1 MTHWALFSLLASG
14 LFYGLYML
22 LFRRDHWLQ
31 LSRVYLLATLA
42 FSLLYPTVRM
52 PEVDIPLLSFD
63 IMALPEID
71 IEASGVDEASPILDT
86 NRQSESVWSWLP
98 LAVYLAGVAVSI
110 AVLAVQLIRM
120 ARAIRRLPRQSK
132 SLHLL
137 DDNTPPCSFFNHIIL
152 GTDRL
157 DDRQQQCILVHEQL
171 HVRQR
176 HTLDVL
182 LMRTMC
188 CAAWFNPFAWL
199 MLRELRA
206 VHEYLADEAVL
217 ATHGREGYLGL
228 LYREA
233 TGLGYGHITN
243 NFQSINIKNRI
254 AMMNRKKSRFGA
266 WKLLAALPVTAVLM
280 LVGCKPVEA
289 APTTGGYGNTVL
301 TVNYHREGGK
311 QQPFGKTC
319 YNHVH
324 SEIVKKD
331 FPLIFNV
338 TCSGEGAIASYGTW
352 ELSDI
357 YMSGG
362 RVLNRYEKKVIK
374 AVDRQLR
381 NGIAEGSLSRTT
393 TVRAVNGRTRLLF
406 TATWHNGKPN
416 GDADITLT
424 ISEVGSATVPPA
436 DAAIYDEPDTNP
448 EFVGGT
454 DSLYHFLAANIHYPE
469 QAKKDGIQGR
479 VFVRFTVEADGSVAD
494 AKVMRGIGGG
504 CDEEALRVV
513 QAMPRWKPGTKD
525 GHPVRVQYNLP
536 INFILNEQNGK

>member
-42 FSLLYPTVRM
+42 FSLLYPMVRL
-52 PEVDIPLLSFD
+52 PEVELPLPTLD
-63 IMALPEID
+63 GMDLPAVNID
-71 IEASGVDEASPILDT
+71 VSGVDEASPAKVFVHPSGNEWAWI
-86 NRQSESVWSWLP
+86 P
-98 LAVYLAGVAVSI
+98 LAVYLVGVVVSMS
-110 AVLAVQLIRM
+110 VLAMQLIRT
-120 ARAIRRLPRQSK
+120 ARAIRQMPKQGK
-132 SLHLL
+132 GLHLL
-137 DDNTPPCSFFNHIIL
+137 DDNTPPCSFFKHIII
-152 GTDRL
+152 GTNGL
-157 DDRQQQCILVHEQL
+157 NEEQLQCILAHEQL

-176 HTLDVL
+176 HTFDVL
-182 LMRTMC
+182 LMRVMC
-188 CAAWFNPFAWL
+188 CAAWFNPFVWL
-199 MLRELRA
+199 YVHELRA
-206 VHEYLADEAVL
+206 VHEYLADGAVL
-217 ATHGREGYLGL
+217 TVHGREGYLGL

-233 TGLGYGHITN
+233 TGFGYGHITN

-254 AMMNRKKSRFGA
+254 AMMNRKKTRFGA
-266 WKLLAALPVTAVLM
+266 WKLLATLPVTAVLM

-436 DAAIYDEPDTNP
+436 DAAIYDEPDTDP

-536 INFILNEQNGK
+536 IYFILNEQNGK

>member
-1 MTHWALFSLLASG
+1 MIRWALFSTLAAG
-14 LFYGLYML
+14 LFYGLYCL
-22 LFRRDHWLQ
+22 LLRRDRWLQ
-31 LSRVYLLATLA
+31 ISRVYLLATLM
-42 FSLLYPTVRM
+42 FSLLYPLVRL
-52 PEVDIPLLSFD
+52 PEMELPVPAFD
-63 IMALPEID
+63 VVALPAME
-71 IEASGVDEASPILDT
+71 IEASGAEDGTPAPALLHDSRAEETWI
-86 NRQSESVWSWLP
+86 P
-98 LAVYLAGVAVSI
+98 LLVYLVGVAVSLV
-110 AVLAVQLIRM
+110 VLAVQVARMIIGIRKM
-120 ARAIRRLPRQSK
+120 PTQEGC
-132 SLHLL
+132 LHLL
-137 DDNTPPCSFFNHIIL
+137 DDDTQPCSFFNHIII
-152 GTDRL
+152 GTNGL
-157 DDRQQQCILVHEQL
+157 NEEQLQCILAHEQL

-182 LMRTMC
+182 LMRVMC
-188 CAAWFNPFAWL
+188 CVAWFNPFAWL
-199 MLRELRA
+199 YVRELRA
-206 VHEYLADEAVL
+206 VHEYLADDEVL
-217 ATHGREGYLGL
+217 AAHGREGYLGL

-233 TGLGYGHITN
+233 TGFGYGHITN

-254 AMMNRKKSRFGA
+254 AMMNRKKTRFGA
-266 WKLLAALPVTAVLM
+266 WKLLATLPVAVLM
-280 LVGCKPVEA
+280 MMVGCKPAVA
-289 APTTGGYGNTVL
+289 APAIDGYGNTVL

-311 QQPFGKTC
+311 HQLFGGTC
-319 YNHVH
+319 YNHVS

-406 TATWHNGKPN
+406 TATWSNGKPN

-436 DAAIYDEPDTNP
+436 DATIYDVPDTDP

-454 DSLYHFLAANIHYPE
+454 DSLYSYLAANIHYPE

-479 VFVRFTVEADGSVAD
+479 VFVRFTVEADGSIAD

-525 GHPVRVQYNLP
+525 GHPVRVQYNIP
-536 INFILNEQNGK
+536 IYFKLNEQDGK

>member
-1 MTHWALFSLLASG
+1 MIRWALFSTLAEG
-14 LFYGLYML
+14 LFYGLYVL
-22 LFRRDHWLQ
+22 LLRRDRWLR
-31 LSRVYLLATLA
+31 LNRFYLLLTLG
-42 FSLLYPTVRM
+42 FSLLYPLVRL
-52 PEVDIPLLSFD
+52 PEVELPLPTLGGTTLTAFAAPDGTDTLSTP
-63 IMALPEID
+63 AYGHP
-71 IEASGVDEASPILDT
+71 S
-86 NRQSESVWSWLP
+86 QSDGSWLP
-98 LAVYLAGVAVSI
+98 LAVWLAGVA
-110 AVLAVQLIRM
+110 AALGVLMVQVICMIIVIRKM
-120 ARAIRRLPRQSK
+120 PTREGHV
-132 SLHLL
+132 HLL
-137 DDNTPPCSFFNHIIL
+137 DDDTPPYSFFNHIVI
-152 GTDRL
+152 GTKGLSDEQLR
-157 DDRQQQCILVHEQL
+157 CILAHEQL

-176 HTLDVL
+176 HTVDVL
-182 LMRTMC
+182 LMRLMC
-188 CAAWFNPFAWL
+188 CVAWFNPFAWL
-199 MLRELRA
+199 CVSELRA

-217 ATHGREGYLGL
+217 SAQGREGYLGL

-266 WKLLAALPVTAVLM
+266 WKLLATLPVTAVLM

-436 DAAIYDEPDTNP
+436 DATIYDVPDTDP

-494 AKVMRGIGGG
+494 AKVLRGIGGG

-525 GHPVRVQYNLP
+525 GRPVRVQYNLP
-536 INFILNEQNGK
+536 IVFKL